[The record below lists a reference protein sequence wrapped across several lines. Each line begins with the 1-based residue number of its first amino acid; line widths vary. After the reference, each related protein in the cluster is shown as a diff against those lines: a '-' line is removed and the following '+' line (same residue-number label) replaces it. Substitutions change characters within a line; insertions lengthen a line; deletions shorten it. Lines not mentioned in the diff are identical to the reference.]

1 MAARLAIAVQLML
14 ESRRVRLPRRGA
26 LYGVRAEARRTRHE
40 GVKSRG
46 PCPPA
51 PAMGC
56 YEASNRIAVLVF
68 QTPSSVSHDQG

>member
-40 GVKSRG
+40 GVKYRPVPARTCHGMLRSEQQNSRAG
-46 PCPPA
+46 L
-51 PAMGC
+51 
-56 YEASNRIAVLVF
+56 SNAV
-68 QTPSSVSHDQG
+68 